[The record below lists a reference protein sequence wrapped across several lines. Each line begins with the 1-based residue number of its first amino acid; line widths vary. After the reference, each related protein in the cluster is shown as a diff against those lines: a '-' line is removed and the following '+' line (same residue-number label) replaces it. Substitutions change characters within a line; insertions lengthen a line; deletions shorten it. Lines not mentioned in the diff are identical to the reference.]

1 MMEENKKQNKK
12 TRILYFDTAD
22 RDKIIIGLGEKYWE
36 FTNREQKAQDLVGL
50 IEETLKK
57 EKTSLDEIKGIEVN
71 LGPGSFTGLRIGVAV
86 ANALGFALDIPVNGR
101 RKLVLPKYE
110 KYK

>member
-1 MMEENKKQNKK
+1 MRIDKKQNKK

-22 RDKIIIGLGEKYWE
+22 RNKIIIGLDGKHWE
-36 FTNREQKAQDLVGL
+36 FSSKDQKPQDLVGL

-57 EKTSLDEIKGIEVN
+57 EKISLDEIKGIEVN